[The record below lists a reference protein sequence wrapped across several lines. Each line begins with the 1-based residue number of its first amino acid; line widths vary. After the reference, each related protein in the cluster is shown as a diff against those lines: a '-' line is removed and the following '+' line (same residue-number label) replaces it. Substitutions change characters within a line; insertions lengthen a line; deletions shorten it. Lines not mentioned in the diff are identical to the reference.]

1 MTPAERLAA
10 FVTGWLEHR
19 PNDRGIIARVFGVP
33 VRTLIPLTTGDLQAV
48 LVELGVARVRIA
60 DLEAEVAELRDG
72 LDDAVADMHEVI
84 TGSRELPPAE
94 DADDEQFDLTDDD
107 EALGDAEAFYAY
119 P

>member
-10 FVTGWLEHR
+10 FVTAW
-19 PNDRGIIARVFGVP
+19 RGDGRKRVAVAF
-33 VRTLIPLTTGDLQAV
+33 TKTGAVHLDTADIEAV
-48 LVELGVARVRIA
+48 LVELAVARVRIA
-60 DLEAEVAELRDG
+60 DLEAEVVELREG
-72 LDDAVADMHEVI
+72 LDEATAERCIHDHVMSGCTHCDA
-84 TGSRELPPAE
+84 L